1 MVMRRLRREV
11 ISDGGMDERGWK
23 RIRKKKREW
32 FHFIHYLLMS
42 LTLHKL
48 SFVWSLQ
55 CLPYQSA
62 SILVS
67 MFTLSFSIL
76 CVISIICTMSRSLQY
91 EYINLAMYVC
101 LMSNDS
107 FPFSNPFM
115 STEYFALSRYIDP
128 DYIRMRLL
136 PYFCSMNYTLIPYF
150 PFRYLPFSETLSV
163 TYIVVDNTIYLIF
176 TLPLST

>member
-1 MVMRRLRREV
+1 M
-11 ISDGGMDERGWK
+11 
-23 RIRKKKREW
+23 RKKKREW

-76 CVISIICTMSRSLQY
+76 RVISIICAMSRSLQY

-101 LMSNDS
+101 LMSNNS
-107 FPFSNPFM
+107 FQFSNPFM
-115 STEYFALSRYIDP
+115 SIEYFVLSQYIDP
-128 DYIRMRLL
+128 DYSYVTTSILL
-136 PYFCSMNYTLIPYF
+136 LHELCL
-150 PFRYLPFSETLSV
+150 
-163 TYIVVDNTIYLIF
+163 NTILSISLFIF
-176 TLPLST
+176 LGKIKYNVYRCWQYNVFDIYPSICLYSE